1 MKLIYVFLLIAACCC
16 TDAYAQVDEIKSA
29 SSSNSS
35 GSSGKSG
42 SGSFDDDDGGGGGI
56 FFDFLFGGI
65 AEWQTFKLKDDR
77 ERYPSMVSLDIM
89 FQGAIKPSGYYI
101 IWPRIRGN
109 WGLFSTDFRMNY
121 LIEEDAEGY
130 KHIRTNDWQVIQ
142 LNLVTSRFFTFRF
155 GTGFMQEAFNT
166 KEMFSESALL
176 FGVHAPDQ
184 TKSINF
190 EYRFAIDFDS
200 DVNPRNE
207 FGAFYQHRLFSSGK
221 LHGYASVGGVYQK
234 YYNAIEVWGF
244 QGGIVFRIF

>member
-1 MKLIYVFLLIAACCC
+1 MKFICVFLLIVYCGAELV
-16 TDAYAQVDEIKSA
+16 AQVDEIKSA

-35 GSSGKSG
+35 GKSGKG
-42 SGSFDDDDGGGGGI
+42 DSGSFDDDDDGGGGI

-65 AEWQTFKLKDDR
+65 AEWQGFKLQDNR
-77 ERYPSMVSLDIM
+77 ERYPSMVSLDVM
-89 FQGAIKPSGYYI
+89 FQGAVKPSSYYI

-121 LIEEDAEGY
+121 LIEEAAEGY

-142 LNLVTSRFFTFRF
+142 LNLVTSPFFTFRF

-166 KEMFSESALL
+166 KEMFSESAFLL
-176 FGVHAPDQ
+176 AVHAPDQ

-190 EYRFAIDFDS
+190 EYRFAIDFDT

-207 FGAFYQHRLFSSGK
+207 FGVYYQHQLFSSGK
-221 LHGYASVGGVYQK
+221 LHGYASMGGVYQK
-234 YYNAIEVWGF
+234 YYTSIEVWGF
-244 QGGIVFRIF
+244 QGGIVFRFF